1 VLFQGTYVFLG
12 GSESRVTMGGYIGQI
27 WNELEAQMN
36 FT

>member
-1 VLFQGTYVFLG
+1 MVLGR
-12 GSESRVTMGGYIGQI
+12 SESRVTLGGYIGQI